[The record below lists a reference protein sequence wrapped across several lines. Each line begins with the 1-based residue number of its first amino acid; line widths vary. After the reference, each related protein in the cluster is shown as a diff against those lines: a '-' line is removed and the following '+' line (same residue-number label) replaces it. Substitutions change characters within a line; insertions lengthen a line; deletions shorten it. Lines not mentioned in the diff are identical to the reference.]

1 MLRFVARRLVWAIP
15 TLLLV
20 TFLVYMALRLGTN
33 PVASYKRTNPRA
45 SKAKVAQY
53 IEVNGL
59 YAGVGGYVRGYF
71 QWLKGFITLDWP
83 RSIKGN
89 VDVFVKLKDALA
101 NSLRLGLVATF
112 FGILI
117 GNLLGIAAALKPGRL
132 RDTTVNTGALIGLAI
147 PPFVTSIILQI
158 VFSVQ
163 WQKWFGYSL
172 FPTSG
177 VYPPGHR
184 GFDLVLMAKHM
195 VLPVI
200 VVAIQSIATYSRYM
214 RASLL
219 EVLSSDYMRTARS
232 KGISERRVL
241 TRHAL
246 RNALIPV
253 TTLAF
258 LDIGGIVGG
267 LIITEG
273 LFEYPGMGRFFLLTY
288 GQGDFPLLMPWMVI
302 IVASVLLF
310 NLVAD
315 IAYAWLDPRIRLG

>member
-1 MLRFVARRLVWAIP
+1 MLRYVARRLLWLIP

-20 TFLVYMALRLGTN
+20 TFLVYVALRIGTN

-59 YAGVGGYVRGYF
+59 YEGFGGYVRGYF

-83 RSIKGN
+83 RSIKGSQ
-89 VDVFVKLKDALA
+89 DVFVKLRRALA
-101 NSLRLGLVATF
+101 NSLRLGLVASF
-112 FGILI
+112 VGIII
-117 GNLLGIAAALKPGRL
+117 GNLLGILAALKPGRL
-132 RDTTVNTGALIGLAI
+132 RDATVNTGALIGLAI

-177 VYPPGHR
+177 IYPPGHQ

-195 VLPVI
+195 ALPV
-200 VVAIQSIATYSRYM
+200 VVVSIQTIATYSRYM

-219 EVLSSDYMRTARS
+219 DVLNSDYMRTARS

-241 TRHAL
+241 VRHAL

-258 LDIGGIVGG
+258 LDIGGVVGG

-273 LFEYPGMGRFFLLTY
+273 LFEYPGMGQYFLSAY
-288 GQGDFPLLMPWMVI
+288 GDGDFPEMMPWMVI
-302 IVASVLLF
+302 IIASVVVF
-310 NLVAD
+310 NLLAD
-315 IAYAWLDPRIRLG
+315 MAYAWLDPRISLD

>member
-1 MLRFVARRLVWAIP
+1 MYRYVARRLLWLIP

-20 TFLVYMALRLGTN
+20 TFLVYVALRLGTD

-59 YAGVGGYVRGYF
+59 YTGLGGYVRGYF
-71 QWLKGFITLDWP
+71 QWLQGFITLDWP

-89 VDVFVKLKDALA
+89 VDVFEKLKVALA
-101 NSLRLGLVATF
+101 NSLRLGLVASLI
-112 FGILI
+112 GMLI
-117 GNLLGIAAALKPGRL
+117 GNTLGVLAALRPGRL

-177 VYPPGHR
+177 IYPPGHK
-184 GFDLVLMAKHM
+184 GFDLFLMAKHM

-200 VVAIQSIATYSRYM
+200 VVSIQSIATYSRYM

-219 EVLSSDYMRTARS
+219 EVLNSDYMRTARS

-241 TRHAL
+241 LRHAL

-258 LDIGGIVGG
+258 LDIGAVVGG

-273 LFEYPGMGRFFLLTY
+273 LFEYPGMGRFFLTAY
-288 GQGDFPLLMPWMVI
+288 GNGDFPEMMPWMVVI
-302 IVASVLLF
+302 ISSVVIF
-310 NLVAD
+310 NLFAD
-315 IAYAWLDPRIRLG
+315 MAYAWLDPRISLD